1 MSLNDLPGAE
11 IILPGL
17 SDLHSDNR
25 NTIGALLIAIAA
37 TRLTEAGLDI
47 QNYHL
52 APDPELTLY
61 ALLQKEREDAYPYYN
76 ALLNRLNSFCSALE
90 LSHKY
95 KPSNNAL
102 VLNAP
107 LVGYLGVAD

>member
-17 SDLHSDNR
+17 KDLHSGNS
-25 NTIGALLIAIAA
+25 NTVGALLIAIAA
-37 TRLTEAGLDI
+37 TRLATAGLDI

-52 APDPELTLY
+52 ASEPELTLY
-61 ALLQKEREDAYPYYN
+61 AHLQKEREDAYPHYN
-76 ALLNRLNSFCSALE
+76 ALLNRLDSFCNALE
-90 LSHKY
+90 LSYKY

-102 VLNAP
+102 EPTSKRASKV
-107 LVGYLGVAD
+107 